1 LPAQF
6 DTFRTL
12 VESHTRFVLTTHV
25 NPDGDGLGT
34 EVALAIYLKT
44 LGKQATILNYSA
56 TPENYLFL
64 ANLYPIVQYDPSQH
78 IQLIENAEVII
89 VLDTNHPDRIAAMK
103 PALLTSQAVKICID
117 HHLEPADF
125 ADLYI
130 IDETSTSTGEIIY
143 RLMNFLSSNS
153 FSIETAIALYTAIM
167 TDTGSFRYPKTD
179 SETHKIIAHL
189 IQLGAD
195 PVAIYQHVYE
205 RGSLNRM
212 RLLGKALATMQ
223 MTHDGKIAYIV
234 LTREMLDS
242 TNTTEVDTEAF
253 VPYTLSIEKVQI
265 GLMFSELP
273 GFVKVSFRSKGDIW
287 INELAKE
294 FGGNGHKNSAGAR
307 ILNARLDEIIKQVLE
322 HAGLYCI

>member
-6 DTFRTL
+6 ETFRTL

-78 IQLIENAEVII
+78 IQLIENVEVII
-89 VLDTNHPDRIAAMK
+89 VLDTNHPDRISAMK
-103 PALLTSQAVKICID
+103 PALLSSQAVKICID
-117 HHLEPADF
+117 HHPEPADF

-130 IDETSTSTGEIIY
+130 LDEASTSTGEIVY
-143 RLMNFLSSNS
+143 RLLNFLSSNS
-153 FSIETAIALYTAIM
+153 FSSETAIALYTAIM

-179 SETHKIIAHL
+179 TETHKIIAQL
-189 IQLGAD
+189 IQTGAD

-205 RGSLNRM
+205 HGSLNRM

-223 MTHDGKIAYIV
+223 MTDDGKIAYIV

-253 VPYTLSIEKVQI
+253 VPYTLAIDKVQI

-307 ILNARLDEIIKQVLE
+307 IPNAQLKEIISQVLE
-322 HAGLYCI
+322 NADSYIM